1 MATGS
6 YSAGTLTSSPYSN
19 STYLNDYWTDDVYTF
34 NISDTSSINLNLH
47 NITAGD
53 DADLYLFADT
63 NNNGVFDS
71 GIDQQLQPSTR
82 SGNSDDSINYL
93 ASAGTYFAQVHRYSL
108 GGDGRLD
115 YTLDAST
122 TQQYPLPADTAPPNL
137 LPAEFNGGVLSPY
150 GSNNVYTN
158 YDWVGNTDTSDVYR
172 FSLSDYSN
180 VTVSLTGLSND
191 ADIRLVQDFNN
202 NHIVDSGEV
211 QSAFTSTHGST
222 LDESISFSLHGG
234 NDFYIQVYQYSGDT
248 SYQLQVN
255 ASSWI

>member
-53 DADLYLFADT
+53 DADLDLFADT

-71 GIDQQLQPSTR
+71 GIDQQLQPSAR

-93 ASAGTYFAQVHRYSL
+93 ASAGTYFAQVTRYAPGSVDSL
-108 GGDGRLD
+108 N
-115 YTLDAST
+115 YTLDASAT
-122 TQQYPLPADTAPPNL
+122 PPLPSSTEAPNL
-137 LPAEFNGGVLSPY
+137 LPTEFDGGVLSPY

-158 YDWVGNTDTSDVYR
+158 YDSVGNTDTSDVYR
-172 FSLSDYSN
+172 FSLSDYGN
-180 VTVSLTGLSND
+180 VTVSLTGLSSD

-211 QSAFTSTHGST
+211 QSAFTSTHAGSS
-222 LDESISFSLHGG
+222 DEQFSFGIHG
-234 NDFYIQVYQYSGDT
+234 DIPFFIQVYQYMGDT
-248 SYQLQVN
+248 NYQLQVS
-255 ASSWI
+255 AAPPF